1 MRNSKQDYQLR
12 IYTGQLKHSYQKIN
26 SCKYR
31 VNNIINNVGSNEF
44 GLNNKIL
51 LLEHKLEEMS
61 ETNKQILQILK
72 EKDSQSNIINIEN
85 MHIDNIENIKVINTT
100 DYTSTSNNT
109 MINSYGNEKQAMD
122 ILSKLQ
128 MKHVI
133 SQGGNA
139 ITKLINY
146 KHYNDNVP
154 ENHNMLLNRIK
165 DEKMLI
171 FNGNNFEEI
180 LTNDIIS
187 DLIAKSY
194 ADIYGI
200 LQLIEM
206 ELNDKEKRN
215 IQRLIYK
222 IEQNNQDTKNMVN
235 EELRKLMFQNRDMI
249 IKTVQKAT
257 KTHEQRNIINI

>member
-1 MRNSKQDYQLR
+1 
-12 IYTGQLKHSYQKIN
+12 
-26 SCKYR
+26 
-31 VNNIINNVGSNEF
+31 
-44 GLNNKIL
+44 
-51 LLEHKLEEMS
+51 
-61 ETNKQILQILK
+61 
-72 EKDSQSNIINIEN
+72 
-85 MHIDNIENIKVINTT
+85 
-100 DYTSTSNNT
+100 
-109 MINSYGNEKQAMD
+109 
-122 ILSKLQ
+122 
-128 MKHVI
+128 
-133 SQGGNA
+133 
-139 ITKLINY
+139 
-146 KHYNDNVP
+146 
-154 ENHNMLLNRIK
+154 MLLNRIK